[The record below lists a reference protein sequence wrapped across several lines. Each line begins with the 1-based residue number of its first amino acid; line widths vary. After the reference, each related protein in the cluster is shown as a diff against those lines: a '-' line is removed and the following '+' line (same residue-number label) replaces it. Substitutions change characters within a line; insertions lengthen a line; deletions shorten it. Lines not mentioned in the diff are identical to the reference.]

1 MTTIAYGQ
9 VSFTPLEVDGWSE
22 AHESSTLMH
31 RLIGGG
37 VEFTHAPAIPRT
49 FTLKLVFPGEADA
62 LGCAALHRTA
72 PYLDL
77 TSSEREIANGRY
89 TVADGGRV
97 SVDLDDETRDV
108 WVVTVDAREV
118 PV

>member
-1 MTTIAYGQ
+1 
-9 VSFTPLEVDGWSE
+9 
-22 AHESSTLMH
+22 MH

-37 VEFTHAPAIPRT
+37 VEFTYAPPAPRT
-49 FTLKLVFPGEADA
+49 FTLTLVFPLEADA
-62 LGCAALHRTA
+62 LACAELHRTA
-72 PYLDL
+72 PFLDL
-77 TSSEREIANGRY
+77 ASDDRTIANGRY

-108 WVVTVDAREV
+108 WVVRVDAMEV